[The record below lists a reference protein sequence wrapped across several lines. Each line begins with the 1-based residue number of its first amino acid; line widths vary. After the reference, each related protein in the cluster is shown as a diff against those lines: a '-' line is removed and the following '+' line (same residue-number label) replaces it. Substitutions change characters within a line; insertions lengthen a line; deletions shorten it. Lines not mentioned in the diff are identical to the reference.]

1 MKLNSLTS
9 TGEKTTLTA
18 PDQVFAAEYNS
29 ALLAQAIRV
38 YLANER
44 QGSAKVKT
52 RGEVARTKKKW
63 FKQKGTGNARH
74 GARTPSLF
82 VGGGV
87 AHGPNGTQNWSLA
100 LTQTMKRQALCQAL
114 SRQAENI
121 IVCDSIEKL
130 DGKTATAVKVLK
142 KIVPTGGKI
151 LVILSESDERVMRG
165 LRNLQLVWPV
175 NADRLNVLHVAGANA
190 IIMTSH
196 SVKKLTERLTAE
208 ATETEAEA
216 PAEVIVAAKPTAKVA
231 PKKTVKTVASM
242 KKEVVA

>member
-1 MKLNSLTS
+1 MKLTSLTS
-9 TGEKTTLTA
+9 TGEKTTLIA
-18 PDQVFAAEYNS
+18 SDLVFGASYNS
-29 ALLAQAIRV
+29 ALLAQAVRV

-44 QGSAKVKT
+44 QGTAKVKT
-52 RGEVARTKKKW
+52 RAEVARTRKKW

-87 AHGPNGTQNWSLA
+87 AHGPNGTQNWSLDM
-100 LTQTMKRQALCQAL
+100 TQTMKRQALCQAL

-142 KIVPTGGKI
+142 KIVPAGGKI
-151 LVILSESDERVMRG
+151 LIVLAEYDERVLRG
-165 LRNLQLVWPV
+165 LHNLQLVWPV
-175 NADRLNVLHVAGANA
+175 TADRLNVLHVAGANA

-196 SVKKLTERLTAE
+196 SVKKLSDRLTSTEVAETVTE
-208 ATETEAEA
+208 ATN
-216 PAEVIVAAKPTAKVA
+216 EVVTSKPVAKKP
-231 PKKTVKTVASM
+231 VKTAA